1 MAMQDIIVT
10 YMFESSFMTIDT
22 NTLSEKQSPI

>member
-1 MAMQDIIVT
+1 MQDIIVT
-10 YMFESSFMTIDT
+10 YMFESIFMTIHS

>member
-1 MAMQDIIVT
+1 MQDIIVT
-10 YMFESSFMTIDT
+10 YMFESSFMTIHT